1 MVQSNQTNKQTRNK
15 QTKRHA
21 GENPTRKNPT
31 RKNQSITKKSV
42 RDNIHAN
49 NMRVS
54 KNIFGPLNTALE
66 AHLEGILPLAAA
78 AAEHAGRKTVQSRDL
93 ELVKAIQRK

>member
-1 MVQSNQTNKQTRNK
+1 MVQSNKTRNQTRKRN
-15 QTKRHA
+15 KRHT
-21 GENPTRKNPT
+21 GENPT

-42 RDNIHAN
+42 RDHIHAN

-54 KNIFGPLNTALE
+54 KNIFRPLNAALE